1 MKEIGLKDNPNSV
14 TPFNVF
20 LEGTNFILK
29 IKVYKLIKSHEYI
42 KGHKERREP
51 LTIWPQVHKD
61 ITSKCLSLSWQL
73 ACQKKLKHSHLKQPK
88 RIKIKFV
95 IFFLCIPSHESTNL
109 MTMAQHLMKIEGTS
123 KGATVGVF

>member
-42 KGHKERREP
+42 KGHIVREP
-51 LTIWPQVHKD
+51 LTIWPQLH
-61 ITSKCLSLSWQL
+61 
-73 ACQKKLKHSHLKQPK
+73 
-88 RIKIKFV
+88 
-95 IFFLCIPSHESTNL
+95 IFFPMYSISRNCKLNDHGTAPYENRGYIQRCHSRGFLNTST
-109 MTMAQHLMKIEGTS
+109 
-123 KGATVGVF
+123 F